1 MSQNV
6 KKQSVLHRTL
16 YTYKSNDKIAI
27 NLTKRQQI
35 YKIRNIIT
43 EKYKK
48 QPYLPL
54 IVIHVTL
61 NLPPLDIT
69 PLTPHP

>member
-16 YTYKSNDKIAI
+16 YTYKSNNKIAI
-27 NLTKRQQI
+27 NLTKRQQT

-48 QPYLPL
+48 QPYLPFS
-54 IVIHVTL
+54 IVLSTP